1 MFPDEIQ
8 KDLKKFGEQ
17 EEEVP
22 QGAKSLKRV
31 GGENRSDSQL
41 QRPVFKL
48 CQKPTKERTPL
59 ERRKIYSYIKGQ
71 VNFFKD
77 LEREK
82 LEMLAP

>member
-1 MFPDEIQ
+1 
-8 KDLKKFGEQ
+8 
-17 EEEVP
+17 
-22 QGAKSLKRV
+22 
-31 GGENRSDSQL
+31 
-41 QRPVFKL
+41 VFKL

>member
-1 MFPDEIQ
+1 M
-8 KDLKKFGEQ
+8 
-17 EEEVP
+17 
-22 QGAKSLKRV
+22 
-31 GGENRSDSQL
+31 
-41 QRPVFKL
+41 FKL

-82 LEMLAP
+82 LEMLVPQIAAREYEPEEISKNIIVVIFL